1 MIRKTAT
8 LVLLAVAGSALA
20 APVTY
25 NIDSD
30 HTYPAF
36 EADHMGGLSIWRG
49 KFNKTR
55 GKVVLD
61 TAAKTGEVDI
71 TIDMAS
77 VDFGHDGM
85 NTHAKNPDIFDVAR
99 FPTAT
104 YKGKISK
111 WNGSAPAEIDG
122 QLTMKGVTKPVS
134 IPFEITGFIP
144 GGERAGAKIGIVGE
158 TSINRR
164 DFGVNY
170 GNNMPNGVPV
180 LSDDVKIVLQIE
192 AAKPRPAAAAPASE

>member
-49 KFNKTR
+49 KFNKTS

-85 NTHAKNPDIFDVAR
+85 SEHAKNKDMFDVAAH
-99 FPTAT
+99 PTAT
-104 YKGKISK
+104 YKGRISK
-111 WNGSAPAEIDG
+111 WNGNAPAEVDG
-122 QLTMKGVTKPVS
+122 QLTMKGVTKPVKLTINS
-134 IPFEITGFIP
+134 FLCKPNP
-144 GGERAGAKIGIVGE
+144 M
-158 TSINRR
+158 NRR
-164 DFGVNY
+164 ETCGADASATFMRDDFGVDY
-170 GNNMPNGVPV
+170 GKSMGFKMDTR
-180 LSDDVKIVLQIE
+180 LLISIE
-192 AAKPRPAAAAPASE
+192 AVKAN